1 MSTATTPNIDAPT
14 MQQRG
19 PRTTSTRKTAVL
31 VGLLFLTATAAFI
44 FAEAINSRV
53 LSQPNFLA
61 DASSQTT
68 ILATSALLLFAQFG
82 VVGIA
87 VLLFPLL
94 KSHGESLALA
104 HVGFRVTELAASL
117 FYLAVPLLAIE
128 LGAGLRDGTV
138 DGSASSSLGAL
149 LQAQHN
155 VAILMI
161 YIATGAAGICMATLL
176 YRSRLI
182 PRWLAILGLVTYPT
196 LLAGCILD
204 MFNLVDVT
212 QGIGLVALGPGRLVR
227 VHPSDLAHRQG
238 IQRPRP
244 RLTTQVRAGD
254 PLMPFAGPRHTPKEH
269 DDGASPRQ
277 ADGRPDSTGHGS
289 HRPASDGR
297 PPWAWPRWA
306 PTSQSPAGTAGARKT
321 RPARSARPEAG
332 C

>member
-1 MSTATTPNIDAPT
+1 MSTVSTPIIDAPT
-14 MQQRG
+14 MQQRE
-19 PRTTSTRKTAVL
+19 PRTTSSRKTAVL

-44 FAEAINSRV
+44 FAEAIISRV

-68 ILATSALLLFAQFG
+68 MLATGALLLFGQFG

-149 LQAQHN
+149 LQAQHS

-161 YIATGAAGICMATLL
+161 YIATGAAGMCMATLL

-196 LLAGCILD
+196 LLAGSILD
-204 MFNLVDVT
+204 MFNVVDVT
-212 QGIGLVALGPGRLVR
+212 QGIGLVALVPGALFEFILPIWLIVKGFS
-227 VHPSDLAHRQG
+227 VP
-238 IQRPRP
+238 
-244 RLTTQVRAGD
+244 
-254 PLMPFAGPRHTPKEH
+254 EH
-269 DDGASPRQ
+269 D
-277 ADGRPDSTGHGS
+277 
-289 HRPASDGR
+289 
-297 PPWAWPRWA
+297 
-306 PTSQSPAGTAGARKT
+306 
-321 RPARSARPEAG
+321 
-332 C
+332 

>member
-1 MSTATTPNIDAPT
+1 MLRPCSANESTWTTIVPE
-14 MQQRG
+14 G
-19 PRTTSTRKTAVL
+19 PPSSLGCSSSLRPPRSSL
-31 VGLLFLTATAAFI
+31 
-44 FAEAINSRV
+44 AEALNSKV

-61 DASSQTT
+61 DASAHTT
-68 ILATSALLLFAQFG
+68 VLATGALLLFGQFG

-94 KSHGESLALA
+94 KRHGESLALA

-128 LGAGLRDGTV
+128 LGAGLSDGTI

-196 LLAGCILD
+196 FWRA
-204 MFNLVDVT
+204 
-212 QGIGLVALGPGRLVR
+212 
-227 VHPSDLAHRQG
+227 PSW
-238 IQRPRP
+238 
-244 RLTTQVRAGD
+244 TC
-254 PLMPFAGPRHTPKEH
+254 
-269 DDGASPRQ
+269 
-277 ADGRPDSTGHGS
+277 STWS
-289 HRPASDGR
+289 
-297 PPWAWPRWA
+297 
-306 PTSQSPAGTAGARKT
+306 T
-321 RPARSARPEAG
+321 
-332 C
+332 